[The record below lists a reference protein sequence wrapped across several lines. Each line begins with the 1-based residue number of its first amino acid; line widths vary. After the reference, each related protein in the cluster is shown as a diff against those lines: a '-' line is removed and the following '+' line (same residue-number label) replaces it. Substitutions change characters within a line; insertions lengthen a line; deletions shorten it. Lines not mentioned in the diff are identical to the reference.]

1 MAYKKQGR
9 WFGAAT
15 RSLLK
20 TLREREERRAR
31 WEGKSASDVLVDFNA
46 ALAAALIYNE
56 QTLAPQCIVMPYSSY
71 MIMTG
76 HVQVK
81 VGRHK
86 RVWRKVD
93 A

>member
-1 MAYKKQGR
+1 MAHKQGR

-31 WEGKSASDVLVDFNA
+31 WEDSSVTDVLVDMNA
-46 ALAAALIYNE
+46 ALAAALAYQE
-56 QTLAPQCIVMPYSSY
+56 QTPAPQCIVMPYSSY
-71 MIMTG
+71 MILTG

-81 VGRHK
+81 VGRRK

>member
-1 MAYKKQGR
+1 MASKR
-9 WFGAAT
+9 WCSAKT
-15 RSLLK
+15 RALLK

-31 WEGKSASDVLVDFNA
+31 WEGRSATGVLADMNA
-46 ALAAALIYNE
+46 ALEAALIYNE
-56 QTLAPQCIVMPYSSY
+56 QTPAPQCIMMPYSLY
-71 MIMTG
+71 MTLTG

-81 VGRHK
+81 AGRRK